1 MTWSWPYVAQIMPAL
16 LAGVW
21 ETFLVTVACAV
32 IAIGGGLVLAVI
44 SSLAGRAGRLAVRGV
59 VELLRGVPILVVLFF
74 GYYALPQLGVTLPA
88 FFVGVLVLG
97 VIYAAYC
104 SEVYRGALLSIPA
117 GTHDACAAL
126 GLSALVTWRKVLI
139 PLAVRR
145 SVPALVNYVL
155 VLYRQS
161 AFLFAIGVPVLLAR
175 AQVAGDQSF
184 RYLEPYTLTGVL
196 YLTLNLPFVYL
207 LHRYEARHAHIAV
220 S

>member
-1 MTWSWPYVAQIMPAL
+1 MTWNWPYVAQIMPAL

-32 IAIGGGLVLAVI
+32 IAIGGGLVLAVV
-44 SSLAGRAGRLAVRGV
+44 SSLAGRPGRLAVRGV
-59 VELLRGVPILVVLFF
+59 VELLRGVPILVVLYF
-74 GYYALPQLGVTLPA
+74 GYYALPQLGVTLSA

-126 GLSALVTWRKVLI
+126 GLSTVVTWRKVLI

-207 LHRYEARHAHIAV
+207 LHRHEARHAHITV
-220 S
+220 

>member
-1 MTWSWPYVAQIMPAL
+1 MTWNWPYVAQIMPAL

-21 ETFLVTVACAV
+21 ETVLVTMACAV
-32 IAIGGGLVLAVI
+32 IAIGGGLVLAVV
-44 SSLAGRAGRLAVRGV
+44 SSLAGRPGRLLVRGV
-59 VELLRGVPILVVLFF
+59 VDFFRGVPILVALYF

-104 SEVYRGALLSIPA
+104 SEVYRGALQSIPA
-117 GTHDACAAL
+117 GMHDAGAAL
-126 GLSALVTWRKVLI
+126 GLSTAVMWRKVLI

-155 VLYRQS
+155 VLCRQS

-175 AQVAGDQSF
+175 AQVAGYQSF
-184 RYLEPYTLTGVL
+184 RYLEPYTLTGML
-196 YLTLNLPFVYL
+196 YLMLNVPFVYI

-220 S
+220 